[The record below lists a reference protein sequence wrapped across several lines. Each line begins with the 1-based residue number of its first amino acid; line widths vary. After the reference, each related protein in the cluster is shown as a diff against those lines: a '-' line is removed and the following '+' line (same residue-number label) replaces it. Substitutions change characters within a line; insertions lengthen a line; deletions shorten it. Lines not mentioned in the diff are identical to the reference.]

1 MQEDSITPELLWIDD
16 LEKSVQNKG
25 VLSISPTDY
34 HERDNGKE
42 MRDFDMGMIM
52 INLTNPVQEVGMASS
67 PAIWSRPMPL
77 GKCLFLVTNVH
88 YPNGKHIIILQM
100 LWVFLSLNLGW
111 YFAEQWRRYIG
122 NNWQQNKCDAWTKRD
137 RMLKRYAN
145 ELPMVFS

>member
-1 MQEDSITPELLWIDD
+1 M
-16 LEKSVQNKG
+16 EKSVQNKG

-77 GKCLFLVTNVH
+77 GKCH
-88 YPNGKHIIILQM
+88 YHYFIGWLYLWKDIIIL
-100 LWVFLSLNLGW
+100 
-111 YFAEQWRRYIG
+111 
-122 NNWQQNKCDAWTKRD
+122 
-137 RMLKRYAN
+137 
-145 ELPMVFS
+145 